1 MKTIEISKKQMIKDY
16 NSLTIAEICR
26 KYGLCIAHVYRLL
39 DGMNIPRKRIE
50 KGRKHAVRVIVKD

>member
-16 NSLTIAEICR
+16 DSLTIAEICK

-39 DGMNIPRKRIE
+39 DGMNIPRKRTST
-50 KGRKHAVRVIVKD
+50 KPKNAVRVIVKD